1 MVTQKETR
9 EKERTSRETLGKFFY
24 DLAKTSFAA
33 MVAADLVSFFLT
45 DADGRMLLLLLA
57 LGILF
62 TIVFAYLGYY
72 IIKR

>member
-9 EKERTSRETLGKFFY
+9 EKERSSRESLGKFFY

-45 DADGRMLLLLLA
+45 DADSKSG
-57 LGILF
+57 
-62 TIVFAYLGYY
+62 
-72 IIKR
+72 KRWLDSL